1 MDYLTV
7 RQTAEKWGVT
17 PRQVQ
22 ALLKAGRILGAVQPA
37 RDWLIPKNASKPED
51 GRKHNH
57 RHLIQSES
65 TK

>member
-22 ALLKAGRILGAVQPA
+22 ALLKAGRIPDAIQPA
-37 RDWLIPKNASKPED
+37 RDWLIPENASKPED
-51 GRKHNH
+51 GRKNNR
-57 RHLIQSES
+57 RHLKPSEGS
-65 TK
+65 K